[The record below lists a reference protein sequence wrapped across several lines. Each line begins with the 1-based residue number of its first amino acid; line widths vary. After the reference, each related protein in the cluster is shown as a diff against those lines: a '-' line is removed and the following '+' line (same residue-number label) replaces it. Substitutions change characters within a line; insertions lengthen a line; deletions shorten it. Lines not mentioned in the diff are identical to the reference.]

1 MDFTGYVFDPSQS
14 VLSSQ
19 VWMKLD
25 YFLVEAWTLEVGVL
39 FGQMSPC
46 SVLPMILNLVV
57 KVVTVRGA
65 DYLKQIVPWERPLK
79 MNPLVESNFYGNSG
93 ENV

>member
-25 YFLVEAWTLEVGVL
+25 YFLEEAWTLEVGVF

-46 SVLPMILNLVV
+46 LVLPVILNLVV

-65 DYLKQIVPWERPLK
+65 DYLKKIVPWERPLE

-93 ENV
+93 KNV